1 MGRISEY
8 VPDMSSITNFF
19 SGSMLLWIVGGL
31 VVAVVAWWTMR
42 TFWKGSKAP
51 VSAVASAQGFEDLSG
66 NVKKEGFFGGV
77 AVGAGMPDCLRTS
90 AEAAQLYSM
99 FADRQMSTEEGSPDL
114 AELRLLLSKLS
125 CFKKDLTGVAGVVEA
140 TRYQAYA
147 TSMDIEPIAETTA
160 RCFAKTIPARDL
172 DISLDKWSKR
182 GQVLINRLCTSAN
195 LSEKESQDADKLFDY
210 VIRDVSDI
218 AKSVCLSGQPMVGG
232 SPTPRQPGGYEA
244 PALQELG
251 PYEGY
256 Y

>member
-1 MGRISEY
+1 M
-8 VPDMSSITNFF
+8 PDMSSVTNFF
-19 SGSMLLWIVGGL
+19 SGSMFLWIVGGI
-31 VVAVVAWWTMR
+31 VVALVAWYTMR

-51 VSAVASAQGFEDLSG
+51 VSAVAAAQGFEDLSG
-66 NVKKEGFFGGV
+66 NAKKEGFFGGV

-90 AEAAQLYSM
+90 AEAAELYGM
-99 FADRQMSTEEGSPDL
+99 FANRQSTTEEGSPDL
-114 AELRLLLSKLS
+114 DELRLLLSKLS

-182 GQVLINRLCTSAN
+182 GQVLVNRLCTSFN
-195 LSEKESQDADKLFDY
+195 LTEKQSEEAERLLDY
-210 VIRDVSDI
+210 VVRDVSDI